1 MVYMLV
7 LIASYLIERGDYIY
21 LNEVILSGFY
31 ILESHIEIR
40 WIFIKY

>member
-7 LIASYLIERGDYIY
+7 LASYLIERGDCMY
-21 LNEVILSGFY
+21 LNDVISSGFY

-40 WIFIKY
+40 

>member
-7 LIASYLIERGDYIY
+7 LDSCLIERGDYIY

-31 ILESHIEIR
+31 ILESHIKIR
-40 WIFIKY
+40 WVFIKY

>member
-7 LIASYLIERGDYIY
+7 LASYLIERGDYIY

-31 ILESHIEIR
+31 ILESHIKIR
-40 WIFIKY
+40 WILIKY

>member
-7 LIASYLIERGDYIY
+7 LASYLIEKGDRMY
-21 LNEVILSGFY
+21 LNEAISSGFY

-40 WIFIKY
+40 

>member
-7 LIASYLIERGDYIY
+7 LASYLIERGDYVY

-31 ILESHIEIR
+31 N
-40 WIFIKY
+40 

>member
-7 LIASYLIERGDYIY
+7 LASYLIERSDYIY

-40 WIFIKY
+40 

>member
-7 LIASYLIERGDYIY
+7 LASYLIERGNYIY

-31 ILESHIEIR
+31 ILESHI
-40 WIFIKY
+40 IKY